1 MRHMELTIPGVAT
14 LHRDPDQ
21 AAGGRGR
28 GSGGDAETAD
38 AALAAA
44 GDGRAF
50 ERLYRSHVARIH
62 SLVRR
67 MMGADHADDVTQ
79 DVFVRAWNKLATFRA
94 EAAFG
99 TWLHRLAVNVI
110 LARRTTLGTERGRY
124 DDSENALAVVPSRG
138 GGAAVDLSLDFEQAI
153 GQLPDGARQVF
164 VLHDIEGY
172 RHEEI
177 ADMLGIVEGTSKSQL
192 HHARMA
198 LRKQLER

>member
-14 LHRDPDQ
+14 LHRDRDQ
-21 AAGGRGR
+21 AARRSGR
-28 GSGGDAETAD
+28 GGDAETAD

-50 ERLYRSHVARIH
+50 ERLYRAHVARIH

-67 MMGADHADDVTQ
+67 MMGPDQADDVTQ

-124 DDSENALAVVPSRG
+124 DDSEDALEVVPSRP
-138 GGAAVDLSLDFEQAI
+138 GAGVELSVDFEQAM
-153 GQLPDGARQVF
+153 GRLPDGARQVF
-164 VLHDIEGY
+164 ALHDI
-172 RHEEI
+172 RSEEHTSELQSPCNLVCRLLLEKKKQKKRESR
-177 ADMLGIVEGTSKSQL
+177 DM
-192 HHARMA
+192 
-198 LRKQLER
+198 